1 MKLVVGLGN
10 FGREYDNTR
19 HNIGFM
25 VLDSLGLSFREEKK
39 FQALISNQKIEGES
53 VLFVKPLTYMNLS
66 GIAVQKIVSFYQIP
80 LENILIIQDD
90 LDLPYLNFR
99 LKYNSSSGGHNGIN
113 SIIENLKSN
122 CIPRLKIGIAH
133 DRSYDTKDYVLGRF
147 SQNDLILFN
156 DKADIYKNIIEDFI
170 LNDIDHCMMKY
181 NKKGK

>member
-1 MKLVVGLGN
+1 MKVVVGLGN

-90 LDLPYLNFR
+90 MDLAFGTFR
-99 LKYNSSSGGHNGIN
+99 LKKNSSSGGHNGIK
-113 SIIENLKSN
+113 SIISALHSEEF
-122 CIPRLKIGIAH
+122 CRLKIGIGH
-133 DRSYDTKDYVLGRF
+133 EDNGDVVDYVLGHF
-147 SQNDLILFN
+147 SKSDLQSLEESFPLYQKIITSFIKDGVDKTMNFFN
-156 DKADIYKNIIEDFI
+156 KR
-170 LNDIDHCMMKY
+170 
-181 NKKGK
+181 G

>member
-90 LDLPYLNFR
+90 MDLAFGTFR
-99 LKYNSSSGGHNGIN
+99 LKKNSSSGGHNGHEDN
-113 SIIENLKSN
+113 
-122 CIPRLKIGIAH
+122 G
-133 DRSYDTKDYVLGRF
+133 DVVDYVLGHF
-147 SQNDLILFN
+147 SKSDLQSLEESFPLYQKIITSFIKDGVDKTMNFFN
-156 DKADIYKNIIEDFI
+156 KR
-170 LNDIDHCMMKY
+170 
-181 NKKGK
+181 G